1 MHKYTNTNTQVQK
14 ISAGEY
20 ICVHVSGEGLKYWPH
35 IVWANILNIFQSIK
49 KNGKHS
55 IFPSEIIKCA
65 KLSICEDKKDPL
77 TNIKREMGK
86 RKLNQTSDNTDSVH
100 SITSIIY
107 S

>member
-35 IVWANILNIFQSIK
+35 IVWANISNIFQSIK
-49 KNGKHS
+49 AGS
-55 IFPSEIIKCA
+55 T
-65 KLSICEDKKDPL
+65 CEDKKAPL

-86 RKLNQTSDNTDSVH
+86 RKLN
-100 SITSIIY
+100 
-107 S
+107 